1 MTAEIAI
8 MNKEAIALAADS
20 AVTVGQKGEEK
31 IFTSANKLFVLSKY
45 YPIGIMVYGNA
56 VFMGIPWETII
67 KIYRSKL
74 GNHKFDTLRE
84 YTEDFI
90 AFLDNGN
97 PLFPEA
103 QQKKYL
109 YGNTLSYFDSPI
121 KNDIDEKVESI
132 MEERGEITDTE
143 IKQIVSNV
151 IKEHYILLEKA
162 KVLPSIPKTHI
173 KDIID
178 KYGDIIDKARKD
190 VFGKLPIYG
199 VSLDQLKKISASL
212 FSKDIFPSGISGV
225 VVAGFGEKNTFPS
238 LKFFD
243 IQGIIN
249 NKLKYKYNEM
259 PFENIDFENTAA
271 VIPFAQGEMVT
282 TFMEGIDPLL
292 HNQIED
298 FLSKIFDKYPEVI
311 VESIKKFDVSE
322 KQQLKKKLKKV
333 SNEIFK
339 DYQKVM
345 ATHRRK
351 NYVDP
356 VLKVVAILPKDELAS
371 MAESLVS
378 LTSFKQKVTK
388 TRETVREPIDVAVI
402 SKGDGFIWIKKK
414 HYFKAELNPQFFHN
428 YYGR

>member
-1 MTAEIAI
+1 MTTEIAI

-31 IFTSANKLFVLSKY
+31 IFTSANKLFALSKY

-56 VFMGIPWETII
+56 VFMGVPWETII

-90 AFLDNGN
+90 AFLNNGN

-109 YGNTLSYFDSPI
+109 YLNTLSYFNNPI
-121 KNDIDEKVESI
+121 KKDIDEKMKSI

-151 IKEHYILLEKA
+151 IKKYYILLENA
-162 KVLPSIPKTHI
+162 KFLPSIPKTHI

-178 KYGDIIDKARKD
+178 KHGDIIDKARKD
-190 VFGKLPIYG
+190 VFQKLPISG

-238 LKFFD
+238 LKSFD

-249 NKLKYKYNEM
+249 NKLKYKYNEKSSGDI
-259 PFENIDFENTAA
+259 NFENTAA
-271 VIPFAQGEMVT
+271 IIPFAQREMVI
-282 TFMEGIDPLL
+282 TFMEGVDPFL

-298 FLSKIFDKYPEVI
+298 FLSKIFNNYPEII
-311 VESIKKFDVSE
+311 VDKIDKIQVSE

-351 NYVDP
+351 HYIDP
-356 VLKVVAILPKDELAS
+356 VINVVAILPKDELAT

-388 TRETVREPIDVAVI
+388 APETVREPIDVALI

-414 HYFKAELNPQFFHN
+414 HYFKTELNPQFFSN

>member
-1 MTAEIAI
+1 MTTEIAI

-31 IFTSANKLFVLSKY
+31 IFTSANKLFALSKY
-45 YPIGIMVYGNA
+45 CPIGIMVYGNA
-56 VFMGIPWETII
+56 VFMGVPWETII

-90 AFLDNGN
+90 AFLNNGN

-109 YGNTLSYFDSPI
+109 YGNTLSYFNSPI
-121 KNDIDEKVESI
+121 KEDIDEKVESI
-132 MEERGEITDTE
+132 MEERGEITYTE

-151 IKEHYILLEKA
+151 IKKYYILLENT

-173 KDIID
+173 KGIID
-178 KYGDIIDKARKD
+178 KHGDIIDKARKD
-190 VFGKLPIYG
+190 VFQKLPISG

-238 LKFFD
+238 LKSFD

-249 NKLKYKYNEM
+249 NKLKYKYNEKSSGDI
-259 PFENIDFENTAA
+259 NFENTAA
-271 VIPFAQGEMVT
+271 IIPFAQREMVI
-282 TFMEGIDPLL
+282 TFMEGVDPFL

-298 FLSKIFDKYPEVI
+298 FLSKIFNNYPEII
-311 VESIKKFDVSE
+311 VDKIDKIQVSE

-351 NYVDP
+351 YYIDP
-356 VLKVVAILPKDELAS
+356 VINVVAILPKDELAT

-388 TRETVREPIDVAVI
+388 APETVREPIDVALI

-414 HYFKAELNPQFFHN
+414 HYFKTELNPQFFSN